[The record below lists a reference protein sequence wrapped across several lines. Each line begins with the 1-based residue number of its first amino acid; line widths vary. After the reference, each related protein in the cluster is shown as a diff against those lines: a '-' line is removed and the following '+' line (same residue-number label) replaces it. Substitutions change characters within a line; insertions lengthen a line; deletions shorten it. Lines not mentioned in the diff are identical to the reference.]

1 MINKIFNNKNTWLF
15 DLDNT
20 LYSPQIG
27 IFSQIDLKMKEFISD
42 KLQISEIEAFKI
54 QKKFYKRYGTT
65 LYGLM
70 KNFNFNPEEFLSFV
84 HNIDLRKLKKSIL
97 LRNKIKT
104 LPGKKFCIPMEIQI
118 MQRKC

>member
-42 KLQISEIEAFKI
+42 KLQIT
-54 QKKFYKRYGTT
+54 QNGYDTY
-65 LYGLM
+65 
-70 KNFNFNPEEFLSFV
+70 
-84 HNIDLRKLKKSIL
+84 H
-97 LRNKIKT
+97 
-104 LPGKKFCIPMEIQI
+104 
-118 MQRKC
+118 